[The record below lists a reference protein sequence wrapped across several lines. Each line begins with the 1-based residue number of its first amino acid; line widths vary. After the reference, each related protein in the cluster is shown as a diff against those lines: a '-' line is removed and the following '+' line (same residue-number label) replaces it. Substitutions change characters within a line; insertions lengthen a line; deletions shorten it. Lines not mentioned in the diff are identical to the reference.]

1 MRANNFRQAIEWAIN
16 ELIDSGELVDAGR
29 WQGIQTKGHPSLMTK
44 ELLSLGL
51 QVPVNRP
58 HTTHHTMLDQLAEE
72 IRPNREWADEHFE
85 ERVGGKPLNPDP
97 SHERWPWWRGQD
109 DTTKVDGKFS
119 HTYSE
124 RFWPRYPVGCYENN
138 PDYPHNRQFPDA
150 PVAENKGIRYR
161 YGDLSDVVEQLYAEP
176 YNRQAYLPIFFPED
190 TGAVHGGRVPC
201 TLGYHFM
208 LRQGRLH
215 MWYDIRS
222 CDAVRHFRD
231 DIYLAVRLQLWM
243 IERLNRVAY
252 EREQQSVYSPWLEPA
267 RPGTLYFCA
276 HSFHAH
282 MGDFHML
289 VQDIEANRE

>member
-1 MRANNFRQAIEWAIN
+1 MRYANFRDSIESSIGN
-16 ELIDSGELVDAGR
+16 LIEAGVLVDAGR
-29 WQGIQTKGHPSLMTK
+29 WQGVPTAGKPDLMTK
-44 ELLSLGL
+44 ELLNLRL
-51 QVPVNRP
+51 EVPVDRP
-58 HTTHHTMLDQLAEE
+58 HTTHHASYTLLDQLDEE
-72 IRPNREWADEHFE
+72 IRPNREWADEHFA

-109 DTTKVDGKFS
+109 DTTKVDGKFT

-124 RFWPRYPVGCYENN
+124 RFWPKYAGEGDSGPYRTYEGRDN
-138 PDYPHNRQFPDA
+138 Y
-150 PVAENKGIRYR
+150 GIRYH
-161 YGDLSDVVEQLYAEP
+161 YGDLNDVVEQLYAEP

-208 LRQGRLH
+208 LRKGRLH

-252 EREQQSVYSPWLEPA
+252 EREEQGVYSPWLEPA
-267 RPGTLYFCA
+267 RPGTFYFCA

-282 MGDFHML
+282 MGDFHLL
-289 VQDIEANRE
+289 VQDIEANR